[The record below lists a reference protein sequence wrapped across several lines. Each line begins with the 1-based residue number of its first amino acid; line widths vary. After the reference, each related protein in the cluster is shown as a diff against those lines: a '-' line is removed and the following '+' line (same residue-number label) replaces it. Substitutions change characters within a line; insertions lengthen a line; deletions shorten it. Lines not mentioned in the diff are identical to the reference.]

1 MYSWTDCTLNNDL
14 FLLFVIWIVSLL
26 YTDMFKLIYQ
36 LGSMFTL
43 YLFLSVFD
51 NSKGFLDRHII
62 LVQNLILLSLYILF
76 YIYLYSITIK
86 CMVEDLIYC
95 FQMWK
100 KKNSEDSFD
109 THFLFKW
116 LFLFLRLPEIIVR
129 PIFNLYCNYILKKC
143 LSHYNVFYSMNN
155 EYIL

>member
-51 NSKGFLDRHII
+51 NNKGFLDRHII
-62 LVQNLILLSLYILF
+62 FVQNLILLSLYILF

-95 FQMWK
+95 FQMWT
-100 KKNSEDSFD
+100 S
-109 THFLFKW
+109 
-116 LFLFLRLPEIIVR
+116 
-129 PIFNLYCNYILKKC
+129 ILKKEK
-143 LSHYNVFYSMNN
+143 FRRFFWYSFPFQMIVCFSKTSWDNC
-155 EYIL
+155 ETDL